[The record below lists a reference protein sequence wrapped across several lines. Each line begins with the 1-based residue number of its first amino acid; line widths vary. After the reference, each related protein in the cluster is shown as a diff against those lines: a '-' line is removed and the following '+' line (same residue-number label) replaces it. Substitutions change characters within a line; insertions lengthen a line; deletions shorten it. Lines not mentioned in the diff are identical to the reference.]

1 MVMQEEASAP
11 TRACYYPS
19 MGGKRA
25 DWFRWFAVLGSLVLG
40 LRILALLALPLLPD
54 AFAWGSSVI
63 LGAAITCF
71 LLPFPHEATLGSRAD
86 PAAPERNPE

>member
-1 MVMQEEASAP
+1 
-11 TRACYYPS
+11 
-19 MGGKRA
+19 MGGKRS
-25 DWFRWFAVLGSLVLG
+25 DWVRWLLVLG
-40 LRILALLALPLLPD
+40 GLIGGDRLAALLALPLLPD